1 MSDID
6 PKEARELGMDRRISR
21 RDFLNGVA
29 VGAATSLVVMENG
42 EPAIAAEPSAQT
54 AGAQSPPPDGY
65 YPPTRTGLRGSHPG
79 SFEVAHRVR
88 DGAYRQFPSIDVDT
102 REVYDLVVVGAGIS
116 GMAAAFFFQNELGA
130 DKRVLI
136 LDNHDDVGGHAKR
149 NEFHYNGRLFLGV
162 GGTLGIATNYPY
174 SYQAKSLI
182 KEIGIQV
189 DRYNEYVD
197 SKLFRSLGLS
207 RGTFFDKETFG
218 EDRLVV
224 GEGSIP
230 WADFFAKTPMS
241 EQAKKDLTRLYT
253 EKKDYLAGMSESE
266 KRARLAK
273 MSYKDYLLASAHIS
287 PDALPYFNGRGY
299 RNNMRVDTVPA
310 LVAAFRGAAGFDGL
324 GLKLDRSFKE
334 SSYAFHF
341 PDGGASVARLLCK
354 RIVPR
359 AFDGDQN
366 QDTIVTARLQYDR
379 LDEENASVRI
389 RLNSTV
395 VRVQHEGSPDIVN
408 FAEGGIHEPTT
419 LVRVAYM
426 KDGKVH
432 GVRAKNCVLAC
443 YNSIV
448 RFLAP
453 ELPEPQKEALAYP
466 AKVPLVYSSVFIR
479 NWRAF
484 HKLGVQT
491 VGAPNM
497 WHTSVG
503 LDQPVSIGEY
513 KFAKSPDE
521 PTVLHLSTNPN
532 KPGLPRKQQH
542 KAGWHQ
548 LLETSWEKVELET
561 RRELVRILG
570 AGGFDP
576 AADILGIAVNRW
588 PHGYAYTYDSLS
600 DPDVPDEE
608 RPHVLGRR
616 PFGRIAIANSDAG
629 AGAFMNEAIDQA
641 RRAVDELVRRSG
653 LM

>member
-1 MSDID
+1 MDSFD
-6 PKEARELGMDRRISR
+6 PKEARALGMDRRISR
-21 RDFLNGVA
+21 RDFLNGIA
-29 VGAATSLVVMENG
+29 VGAVTTLTVMENG
-42 EPAIAAEPSAQT
+42 EPAIAAQPATSALQPSSSEP
-54 AGAQSPPPDGY
+54 
-65 YPPTRTGLRGSHPG
+65 YPPAQTGLRGSHPG

-88 DGAYRQFPSIDVDT
+88 DGAYRQFPAIDVDT
-102 REVYDLVVVGAGIS
+102 RETYDLVVVGGGIS
-116 GMAAAFFFQNELGA
+116 GMAAAFFFQNALGP

-182 KEIGIQV
+182 KDIGIQV
-189 DRYNEYVD
+189 ERYSEYVD
-197 SKLFRSLGLS
+197 SKLFRSLGLA
-207 RGTFFDKETFG
+207 RGTFFDKEHFG
-218 EDRLVV
+218 EDRLVT
-224 GEGSIP
+224 GEGTIP
-230 WADFFAKTPMS
+230 WPDFFAKTPMS
-241 EQAKKDLTRLYT
+241 DQAKKDLTRLYT
-253 EKKDYLAGMSESE
+253 SKEDYFPGVSLEE
-266 KRARLAK
+266 KRATLSK
-273 MSYKDYLLASAHIS
+273 ISYKDFLLNVVHVT
-287 PDALPYFNGRGY
+287 PDAMPYFNGRGY

-310 LVAAFRGAAGFDGL
+310 LVAAFRGAAGFGGL
-324 GLKLDRSFKE
+324 GLHFDQSFKE

-354 RIVPR
+354 KIVPR
-359 AFDGDQN
+359 SFDGEQN
-366 QDTIVTARLQYDR
+366 QETIVTARLRYDR
-379 LDEENASVRI
+379 LDEEAGPVRI

-395 VRVQHEGSPDIVN
+395 VRVQHDGTPDILN
-408 FAEGGIHEPTT
+408 YAEGGIHEPDT
-419 LVRVAYM
+419 LVRIAYVR
-426 KDGKVH
+426 DGKTH
-432 GVRAKNCVLAC
+432 GVRAKNCILAC

-479 NWRAF
+479 NWKSF
-484 HKLGVQT
+484 QKLGVSA
-491 VGAPNM
+491 VSAPNM

-542 KAGWHQ
+542 KEGWRQ
-548 LLETSWEKVELET
+548 LLQTSWEHVELET
-561 RRELVRILG
+561 RRELARILG
-570 AGGFDP
+570 PGGFDP
-576 AADILGIAVNRW
+576 AADILGITVNRW

-600 DPDVPDEE
+600 DPDVPDEV
-608 RPHVLGRR
+608 RPHVVGRR

>member
-21 RDFLNGVA
+21 RDFINGVA
-29 VGAATSLVVMENG
+29 VGAATSLVLMDNG
-42 EPAIAAEPSAQT
+42 EPAIAAQ
-54 AGAQSPPPDGY
+54 AGAAQVSTPPDY
-65 YPPTRTGLRGSHPG
+65 EPPTRTGLRGSHPG

-88 DGAYRQFPSIDVDT
+88 DGAYRQFPNIDVDT
-102 REVYDLVVVGAGIS
+102 REVYDLVVVGVGIS
-116 GMAAAFFFQNELGA
+116 GMAAAFFFQNALGS
-130 DKRVLI
+130 DKRILI

-189 DRYNEYVD
+189 DRYSEYVD
-197 SKLFRSLGLS
+197 SKLFRSLGLA
-207 RGTFFDKETFG
+207 RGTFFDKEHFG

-241 EQAKKDLTRLYT
+241 DQAKHDLTRLYT
-253 EKKDYLAGMSESE
+253 EKRDYFPGLTADE

-273 MSYKDYLLASAHIS
+273 MSYKDYLLTVVRVA
-287 PDALPYFNGRGY
+287 PDAMPYFNGRGY

-324 GLKLDRSFKE
+324 GLNLDRSFKE

-354 RIVPR
+354 KIVPR
-359 AFDGDQN
+359 SFDGDQN
-366 QDTIVTARLQYDR
+366 HETIVTARLHYDR

-408 FAEGGIHEPTT
+408 FAEGGIHEPASF
-419 LVRVAYM
+419 VRVAYM

-466 AKVPLVYSSVFIR
+466 AKVPLVYSSVFVR

-484 HKLGVQT
+484 QKLGVQS
-491 VGAPNM
+491 VSAPNM

-503 LDQPVSIGEY
+503 LDQPVSIGDY

-521 PTVLHLSTNPN
+521 PTVLHLSTSPN

-542 KAGWHQ
+542 KAGWQQ
-548 LLETSWEKVELET
+548 LLQTSWEQVELET
-561 RRELVRILG
+561 RRELSRILG
-570 AGGFDP
+570 PGAFDP
-576 AADILGIAVNRW
+576 AADILGITVNRW

-600 DPDVPDEE
+600 DPDVPDED
-608 RPHVLGRR
+608 RPHVIGRR